1 MEINLPKAESKS
13 VDLIQENIEQLKQI
27 FSEVIKE
34 GRVDFDALNDLLGN
48 YADTPE
54 ERFYLN
60 WAGKANA
67 RREAQKPL
75 LPHDCIVWQL
85 SWQVNNN
92 QETRVTMSRNY
103 KFHNPT
109 GV

>member
-48 YADTPE
+48 
-54 ERFYLN
+54 
-60 WAGKANA
+60 
-67 RREAQKPL
+67 
-75 LPHDCIVWQL
+75 
-85 SWQVNNN
+85 
-92 QETRVTMSRNY
+92 
-103 KFHNPT
+103 
-109 GV
+109 